1 MSVLRLTDCHYY
13 PSIPVT
19 PQFPNITDIVFPT
32 AWVDEWP
39 YLVATEVQA
48 GWAVSNKVNFLAS
61 GYHNP
66 ASYGT
71 AEISSDIFSPIVL

>member
-1 MSVLRLTDCHYY
+1 MSGVRVSLSDSLF
-13 PSIPVT
+13 
-19 PQFPNITDIVFPT
+19 QFPNITDIVFPT

-61 GYHNP
+61 GRHNP
-66 ASYGT
+66 TTYG
-71 AEISSDIFSPIVL
+71 APEMR

>member
-1 MSVLRLTDCHYY
+1 MSNVILCLYFQY
-13 PSIPVT
+13 
-19 PQFPNITDIVFPT
+19 PNITDIVFPT

-48 GWAVSNKVNFLAS
+48 GWAVSNEVNFLAS

-66 ASYGT
+66 TSYG
-71 AEISSDIFSPIVL
+71 ALEMRDIFSAIVL